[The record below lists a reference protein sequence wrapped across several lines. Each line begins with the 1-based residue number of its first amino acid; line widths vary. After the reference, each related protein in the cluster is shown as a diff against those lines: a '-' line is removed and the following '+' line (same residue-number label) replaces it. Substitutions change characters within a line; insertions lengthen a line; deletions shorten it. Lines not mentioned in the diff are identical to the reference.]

1 MNLGKLRISRRTVTI
16 AVAFAGL
23 VSLAIG
29 AHAALNKRSL
39 DAAKAIG
46 TEHTGSIGTTASR
59 VALVIGNGHYPDASA
74 PLAQPINDARGLT
87 AALRAKGFDVD
98 VVEDATKDDM
108 ARAIVRLKAKIKPD
122 TVAMLF
128 FGGYGVQVGR
138 ESFMIPVDAAIWK
151 EADVR
156 RDGVSIE
163 QVLDAMTEKGAKAK
177 LVVVDASRRNPY
189 ERRFRSYSHGLA
201 PISTPENALILTS
214 ATPGKVADDGKGQ
227 YSVLVTELLEQFEF
241 AVRRRQRLQ
250 QDPHLRLPRL
260 RRRAGAAGVVVPA
273 GRRPHRRVRPA
284 IRHGIQN
291 KKAPAEAGAFFIVN
305 AVLPPAVC
313 LLRIRARRHRP
324 HRIALAQQRAG
335 ARHHD
340 VALSQPRGDLDL
352 SGRHQ
357 PGLHPPRF
365 DARAPH
371 HLHHGAGGAIEDG
384 GERHRDAAALPGLD
398 LRAAAM
404 NSPAGGGW
412 W

>member
-1 MNLGKLRISRRTVTI
+1 MNLGQLRISRRPVTI
-16 AVAFAGL
+16 AVAFVGL

-46 TEHTGSIGTTASR
+46 AEQTGSIGTTASR

-108 ARAIVRLKAKIKPD
+108 ARAIVRLKAKIKQD

-201 PISTPENALILTS
+201 PISAPENALILTS

-227 YSVLVTELLEQFEF
+227 YSVLVTELLNNLDSQS
-241 AVRRRQRLQ
+241 
-250 QDPHLRLPRL
+250 
-260 RRRAGAAGVVVPA
+260 GAATAFNKTRISVSRASDGEQVPQVSSSLLED
-273 GRRPHRRVRPA
+273 VR
-284 IRHGIQN
+284 I
-291 KKAPAEAGAFFIVN
+291 
-305 AVLPPAVC
+305 
-313 LLRIRARRHRP
+313 
-324 HRIALAQQRAG
+324 
-335 ARHHD
+335 
-340 VALSQPRGDLDL
+340 
-352 SGRHQ
+352 
-357 PGLHPPRF
+357 
-365 DARAPH
+365 
-371 HLHHGAGGAIEDG
+371 GG
-384 GERHRDAAALPGLD
+384 
-398 LRAAAM
+398 
-404 NSPAGGGW
+404 
-412 W
+412 

>member
-16 AVAFAGL
+16 AVAFAGV

-46 TEHTGSIGTTASR
+46 TEQTGSIGTSAGR

-74 PLAQPINDARGLT
+74 PLSQPINDARGLT

-108 ARAIVRLKAKIKPD
+108 ARAIARLKAKVKQD

-201 PISTPENALILTS
+201 PISALENALILTS

-227 YSVLVTELLEQFEF
+227 YSVLVTELLNNLNSQ
-241 AVRRRQRLQ
+241 
-250 QDPHLRLPRL
+250 P
-260 RRRAGAAGVVVPA
+260 GAASAFNKTRISVSRASDGEQVPQVSSSLMED
-273 GRRPHRRVRPA
+273 VR
-284 IRHGIQN
+284 
-291 KKAPAEAGAFFIVN
+291 
-305 AVLPPAVC
+305 L
-313 LLRIRARRHRP
+313 
-324 HRIALAQQRAG
+324 
-335 ARHHD
+335 
-340 VALSQPRGDLDL
+340 
-352 SGRHQ
+352 
-357 PGLHPPRF
+357 
-365 DARAPH
+365 
-371 HLHHGAGGAIEDG
+371 GG
-384 GERHRDAAALPGLD
+384 
-398 LRAAAM
+398 
-404 NSPAGGGW
+404 
-412 W
+412 